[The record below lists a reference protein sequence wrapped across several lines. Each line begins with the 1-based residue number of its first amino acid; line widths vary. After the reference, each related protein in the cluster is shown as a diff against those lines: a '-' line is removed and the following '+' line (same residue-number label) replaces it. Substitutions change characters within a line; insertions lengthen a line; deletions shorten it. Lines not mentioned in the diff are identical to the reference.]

1 MRYPFDKYRTGTRYG
16 QKGSLWKCGWH
27 SGQDFLSANY
37 GGDGIIY
44 PIMHGVVEKVA
55 HSASYGNYVM
65 VRHPEGYVSLYAH
78 MKTVYIKKGTVVTE
92 RTALGVE
99 GATGNAT
106 GRHLHLEV
114 HKGSYHYPAD
124 IDPLAFIKERLEVRY
139 NKIEDMP
146 LWARPAIRKLWDK
159 GYLNGS
165 GTVKDGNG
173 RPADLD
179 LSLDMI
185 RLFVINDNAGL
196 YK

>member
-124 IDPLAFIKERLEVRY
+124 IDPLEFIKERLEVKKSI
-139 NKIEDMP
+139 KI
-146 LWARPAIRKLWDK
+146 R
-159 GYLNGS
+159 LNGVEK
-165 GTVKDGNG
+165 TVTAIELAGNNYV
-173 RPADLD
+173 RLQDLRD
-179 LSLDMI
+179 ERMAIGYDAASKEPTVDA
-185 RLFVINDNAGL
+185 V
-196 YK
+196 